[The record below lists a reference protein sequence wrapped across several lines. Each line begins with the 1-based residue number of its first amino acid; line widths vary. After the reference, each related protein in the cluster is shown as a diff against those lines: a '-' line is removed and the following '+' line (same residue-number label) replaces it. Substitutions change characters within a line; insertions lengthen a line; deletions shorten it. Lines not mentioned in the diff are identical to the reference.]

1 LESFV
6 VVVCAPRSCIFRSM
20 HGFWKRGQLLFFLDV
35 PSFEDLINWTMTL
48 VVSKS
53 DESLPCTK
61 LIGHH
66 RGCWDEDDHTNNHD

>member
-1 LESFV
+1 
-6 VVVCAPRSCIFRSM
+6 
-20 HGFWKRGQLLFFLDV
+20 
-35 PSFEDLINWTMTL
+35 LINWTMTL